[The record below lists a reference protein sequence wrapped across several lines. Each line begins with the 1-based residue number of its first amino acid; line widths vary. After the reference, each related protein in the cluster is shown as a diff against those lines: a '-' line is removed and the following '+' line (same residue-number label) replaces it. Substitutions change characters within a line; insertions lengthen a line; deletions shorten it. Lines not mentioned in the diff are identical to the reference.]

1 MNTYFLVIGF
11 IVLVAVS
18 VVSAQSPG
26 CGPTPMIPNQQ
37 FNQPIQQQQSQAAQ
51 QAKQI
56 QQIQATA
63 DFQAATAR
71 IQTQMRISQIQNQGS
86 NNPQLQQQ
94 TMKSYQDQLQLL
106 QTNFQQ
112 TMQQLNQQR

>member
-26 CGPTPMIPNQQ
+26 CGPNPLGMIPNQQ
-37 FNQPIQQQQSQAAQ
+37 FNQPNQAAQ

-63 DFQAATAR
+63 DYQAATAR
-71 IQTQMRISQIQNQGS
+71 IQTQIKISQIQNQS
-86 NNPQLQQQ
+86 NPQLQQQ

-106 QTNFQQ
+106 QQNFNQ
-112 TMQQLNQQR
+112 TMQTLNQQR

>member
-37 FNQPIQQQQSQAAQ
+37 FNQPSQAAQ

-56 QQIQATA
+56 QIIQATS
-63 DFQAATAR
+63 DFQASMAR
-71 IQTQMRISQIQNQGS
+71 IDTQIRINQIQSQGS
-86 NNPQLQQQ
+86 NNPQMQQQ
-94 TMKSYQDQLQLL
+94 TMRSYQDQKQQL
-106 QTNFQQ
+106 QTNFQNQ
-112 TMQQLNQQR
+112 MQLLNQQR

>member
-37 FNQPIQQQQSQAAQ
+37 FNQPIQQSQAAQ
-51 QAKQI
+51 QARQI

-106 QTNFQQ
+106 QQNFQQ

>member
-26 CGPTPMIPNQQ
+26 CGPNPLGMVPNQQ
-37 FNQPIQQQQSQAAQ
+37 FNQPIQQSQAAQ

-56 QQIQATA
+56 QIIQATS
-63 DFQAATAR
+63 DFQASMAR
-71 IQTQMRISQIQNQGS
+71 IDTQIKISQIQNQGS

-94 TMKSYQDQLQLL
+94 TMKSYQDQKNQL
-106 QTNFQQ
+106 QTNFQTQ
-112 TMQQLNQQR
+112 MQMLNQQR